1 MESIIT
7 NDAEIQN
14 ILLDMKNYLLS
25 QKRKYISSE
34 REHSLAQH
42 TEEIGTLETQ
52 KCQAILALDSMIK
65 RLKTKPFY
73 QWFEEKRIYSY
84 SPKDSTQKI
93 RFADFAYAIRV
104 LEKLNTSHFSYGSLT
119 YFEKFDK
126 DHRNGNTMEDWRDGF
141 CFKEDKAYLNLLD
154 VLMFVLEQFS
164 LIRWKLED
172 LFEEGISDAEAEKR
186 ADKAHLSHLQKTI
199 KKEIEDRLD
208 TDFVRLMR
216 TLQEKG
222 KNYVEQKFN
231 FYRMNNV
238 R

>member
-1 MESIIT
+1 
-7 NDAEIQN
+7 
-14 ILLDMKNYLLS
+14 
-25 QKRKYISSE
+25 
-34 REHSLAQH
+34 
-42 TEEIGTLETQ
+42 
-52 KCQAILALDSMIK
+52 
-65 RLKTKPFY
+65 
-73 QWFEEKRIYSY
+73 
-84 SPKDSTQKI
+84 
-93 RFADFAYAIRV
+93 
-104 LEKLNTSHFSYGSLT
+104 
-119 YFEKFDK
+119 
-126 DHRNGNTMEDWRDGF
+126 
-141 CFKEDKAYLNLLD
+141 
-154 VLMFVLEQFS
+154 MFVLEQFS

-231 FYRMNNV
+231 FYRMNSV

>member
-34 REHSLAQH
+34 QEHSIDQH
-42 TEEIGTLETQ
+42 TEEIGTLEEQ
-52 KCQAILALDSMIK
+52 KNQALFALSSM
-65 RLKTKPFY
+65 LKKLEKQPFF
-73 QWFEEKRIYSY
+73 QWFKDKYMIPSY
-84 SPKDSTQKI
+84 PNDPTNQI
-93 RFADFAYAIRV
+93 RFADFVYAIHV
-104 LEKLNTSHFSYGSLT
+104 LEELKTSHFSYDLLLF
-119 YFEKFDK
+119 YEKDGK
-126 DHRNGNTMEDWRDGF
+126 ACRQEGTMELWREGIS
-141 CFKEDKAYLNLLD
+141 FKQDKAYLYLLD
-154 VLMFVLEQFS
+154 VLNFVFEQFS

-172 LFEEGISDAEAEKR
+172 LFEEGISDAKAEKR

-231 FYRMNNV
+231 FYQMNSI